1 MSSVIAPITLPLPLG
16 MGSVNCYLLRAGDG
30 CVLVDTGAPNARAR
44 LLKSLEDLGCLP
56 GKLSLIVVTHGDF
69 DHTGNAAHL
78 RRAYGSRIGMH
89 ADDARMAEFGDMFV
103 NRQRSN
109 AILRALVPRMIG
121 FGRAERFAPDILLED
136 GSSLVE
142 CGLDAQVVSIPGHS
156 KGSIGILTAEG
167 DFFCGDLLEN
177 IKRPA
182 LNTLMDGRQ
191 AGLASVARL
200 RGLKITRIYP
210 GHGAPFPIDQLTSL

>member
-89 ADDARMAEFGDMFV
+89 ADDARMAEFGDMSV
-103 NRQRSN
+103 NRQRSS
-109 AILRALVPRMIG
+109 AILMALVPRMIG

-142 CGLDAQVVSIPGHS
+142 YGLDAQVVSILGHS

-182 LNTLMDGRQ
+182 LNTLMDDRQ